1 MQSWF
6 LLIIY
11 KIYAIIILIL
21 HISLL
26 RQPTLKYLSHL
37 WDYIL
42 SNVVV
47 SFIYFVYEKPRLFVS
62 D

>member
-21 HISLL
+21 QISLL